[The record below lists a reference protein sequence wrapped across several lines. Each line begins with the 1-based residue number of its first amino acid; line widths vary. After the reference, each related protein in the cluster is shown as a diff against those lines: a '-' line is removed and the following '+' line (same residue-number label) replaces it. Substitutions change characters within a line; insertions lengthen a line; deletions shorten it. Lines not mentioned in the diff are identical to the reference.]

1 MANAKFTAQEFDEMI
16 ADLLS
21 PNSSFVPLCDIAH
34 KELWPKI
41 YRTFQSSPALR
52 QYYSDEDFMQDIF
65 IKLINNVVTGFLLKD
80 GPGGPVNRDYK
91 GFRSWLH
98 RVATNAL
105 YDLYARINVKLKHA
119 ASDEIDEENLPLI
132 EMEDPFYLEA
142 SVQELKNAFDIVI
155 TAKNT
160 GIYKTLTWLIQS
172 VLVLKFDFTRIE
184 ANKYLIAEFEQK
196 TLWQMYEMLV
206 EYADRLMSWP
216 GSWRLRSASTV
227 SCSICSTPSGKP
239 SGTMPT
245 KKASR
250 SSAMCPSMCP
260 TTLWRC
266 GAILPFSC
274 WIRT

>member
-1 MANAKFTAQEFDEMI
+1 MANSKFTAQEFDEMI

-52 QYYSDEDFMQDIF
+52 QHYSDEDFMQDIF

-80 GPGGPVNRDYK
+80 GPGGPVNRNYK

-105 YDLYARINVKLKHA
+105 YDLYSRINVKLKHA

-206 EYADRLMSWP
+206 EYADTLPWLALSDAHKKILEDA
-216 GSWRLRSASTV
+216 LRDCEDGQSV
-227 SCSICSTPSGKP
+227 SYGDMVYSDFF
-239 SGTMPT
+239 MT
-245 KKASR
+245 KGAKASVSDWVNR
-250 SSAMCPSMCP
+250 LDSK
-260 TTLWRC
+260 
-266 GAILPFSC
+266 
-274 WIRT
+274 IRRYS